1 MSMSE
6 CLNMEKQAGI
16 TDKLVQMLK
25 SPKFW
30 AMGGVGSIT
39 DYNMYSQNTPN
50 KIDDFTSWIPYIGP
64 LLNGLF
70 DSKSPGRLPI
80 AAANAATPAVGGKQV
95 PIMTVAGDALLNAA
109 YVFQGEG
116 KQRLDTA
123 KAQESA
129 ANAQKYLT
137 MLGVGAGALALAGG
151 GYAFYKWLQD
161 RETERRER
169 TRMKMKISTPDGKD
183 AIVDLP
189 INNPELSSKLSDEF
203 NRGVTRTVRR
213 TARYNSMKLDPETN
227 KYIPFPDWHKKY
239 GNGQGITTYTGQ
251 ATGETGDE
259 YTQKAANLTNMPAYN
274 LVDKYPE
281 PAKGSGYDLTK
292 SDKVRRFLDAL
303 DIPQERLDK
312 MASALAAK
320 QSGSLGEIFGTVA
333 SPILTGTAAGIAANK
348 LFDVPTNQ
356 SLMIGAGAA
365 GLSSLLGAAA
375 AGIAPS
381 RTQTEQEQ
389 HDMTGHSLLNI
400 LMPGAAMFNAVQ
412 RAKALPEQPDVPSIP
427 TISQPTDQVYQKPIV
442 ENKPLQQSDDFFD
455 EEDDI

>member
-1 MSMSE
+1 MTNNS
-6 CLNMEKQAGI
+6 LDMEKQAGI
-16 TDKLVQMLK
+16 ADKLVQMLK

-30 AMGGVGSIT
+30 AMGGVGSAT

-50 KIDDFTSWIPYIGP
+50 SIDDFTSWIPYIGP

-80 AAANAATPAVGGKQV
+80 AAANAAIPAVGGKQA

-151 GYAFYKWLQD
+151 SYAFYKWLQD

-239 GNGQGITTYTGQ
+239 GNGQGITAYTGQ
-251 ATGETGDE
+251 ATGETGEE
-259 YTQKAANLTNMPAYN
+259 YTQKTANLTNMPAYN
-274 LVDKYPE
+274 MVDKYPE
-281 PAKGSGYDLTK
+281 PAKESGYNLTR

-303 DIPQERLDK
+303 DVPQQQLDK
-312 MASALAAK
+312 MASMLEAR
-320 QSGSLGEIFGTVA
+320 QRGSLGEIFGTVA
-333 SPILTGTAAGIAANK
+333 SPVITGTAAGLAANK
-348 LFDVPTNQ
+348 LFNVPTDQ
-356 SLMIGAGAA
+356 SLLIGAGAA
-365 GLSSLLGAAA
+365 GLSNLLGAAA
-375 AGIAPS
+375 AGLAAS
-381 RTQTEQEQ
+381 RTQQEQ
-389 HDMTGHSLLNI
+389 DQHDIGGHSLLNA

-412 RAKALPEQPDVPSIP
+412 RAKVLPEQTP
-427 TISQPTDQVYQKPIV
+427 TPGEQPIGQLVVQHEQKPVV
-442 ENKPLQQSDDFFD
+442 ENKPLTQSDDFFD
-455 EEDDI
+455 EEDDV